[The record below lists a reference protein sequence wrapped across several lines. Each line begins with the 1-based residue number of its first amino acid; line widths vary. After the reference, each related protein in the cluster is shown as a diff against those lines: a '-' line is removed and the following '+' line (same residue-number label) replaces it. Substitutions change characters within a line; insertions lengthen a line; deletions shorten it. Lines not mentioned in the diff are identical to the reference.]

1 MELALTIHAVHQCQ
15 HLMRILSKLSGMVAM
30 ATRLSIDNKCNDD
43 NDDDNVDYKLYD
55 DYSVQ

>member
-1 MELALTIHAVHQCQ
+1 MHAVHQCQ
-15 HLMRILSKLSGMVAM
+15 HLMRILSKLAGMVAM